1 MALSQPLMR
10 YGQRRVLSRA
20 TRAVPWLGAIVALA
34 TVGAAIRRKGLLR
47 GTLDSALNAMPL
59 VGGVKTAAEVVRG
72 REFLRDRVVTPAVMP
87 ARRSNVRTA
96 G

>member
-20 TRAVPWLGAIVALA
+20 SRAVPWLGAIVALA

-47 GTLDSALNAMPL
+47 GTLDSALNAIPF
-59 VGGVKTAAEVVRG
+59 VGGMKNAAEVVRG
-72 REFLRDRVVTPAVMP
+72 RDFIRDRERAV
-87 ARRSNVRTA
+87 ATHV
-96 G
+96 